1 MFSFYDLFM
10 KPLERRG
17 INQARRRLM
26 TQAVGSVLEIGSG
39 TGANLK
45 FYNFDLI
52 TDLTITDKK
61 LSKRIKKLDSKE
73 TTFIEA
79 DVTDLPFSD
88 DSFDTIVHTLVFCS
102 VKDVSKGLLELK
114 RVLKPNG
121 KILFIEHVLPEN
133 KFLKR
138 TFRFINPIW
147 KTLASG
153 CNLTRSYEDSLKV
166 EGFEISDLSKFMKTV
181 FISGIATNKVNER

>member
-61 LSKRIKKLDSKE
+61 LSKRLKKLDSKD
-73 TTFIEA
+73 TTFVEA
-79 DVTDLPFSD
+79 DVSDLPFSD
-88 DSFDTIVHTLVFCS
+88 DSFDTIIHTLVFCS
-102 VKDVSKGLLELK
+102 VKDVSKGLSELK

-121 KILFIEHVLPEN
+121 KIIFIEHVLPES
-133 KFLKR
+133 KFLK
-138 TFRFINPIW
+138 
-147 KTLASG
+147 
-153 CNLTRSYEDSLKV
+153 
-166 EGFEISDLSKFMKTV
+166 
-181 FISGIATNKVNER
+181 